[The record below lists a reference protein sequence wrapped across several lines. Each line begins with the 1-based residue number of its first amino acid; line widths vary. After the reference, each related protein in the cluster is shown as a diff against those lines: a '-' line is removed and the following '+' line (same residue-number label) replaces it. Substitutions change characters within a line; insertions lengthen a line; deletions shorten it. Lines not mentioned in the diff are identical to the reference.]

1 MAKDATGQPGE
12 IIMYGKKN
20 RVHKK
25 RMLSIQ
31 TIFQKF
37 YNIFFLSFLVMTSE
51 HTKQPT
57 EEFFEKHDYF
67 GMKKDKIVFF
77 EQRMIPC
84 FDFNGKII
92 LENPTKIARAPD
104 GNGGLYWA
112 LKNEGI
118 LTHMEEKNI
127 QYLHVYC
134 VDNVLVKVADPVFM
148 GFCIEKG
155 AESGEWNSVFR
166 FFYLVLYHPSMQLF
180 QAIKSCKKKRPMKL

>member
-20 RVHKK
+20 RVPKMKLAEMIKH
-25 RMLSIQ
+25 
-31 TIFQKF
+31 
-37 YNIFFLSFLVMTSE
+37 FLFSVMTSE

-118 LTHMEEKNI
+118 LSHMEEKKI

-155 AESGEWNSVFR
+155 AESGE
-166 FFYLVLYHPSMQLF
+166 
-180 QAIKSCKKKRPMKL
+180 

>member
-155 AESGEWNSVFR
+155 AESGE
-166 FFYLVLYHPSMQLF
+166 
-180 QAIKSCKKKRPMKL
+180 

>member
-1 MAKDATGQPGE
+1 
-12 IIMYGKKN
+12 
-20 RVHKK
+20 
-25 RMLSIQ
+25 
-31 TIFQKF
+31 
-37 YNIFFLSFLVMTSE
+37 MTSE

-118 LTHMEEKNI
+118 LTHMEEKSI

-155 AESGEWNSVFR
+155 AESGE
-166 FFYLVLYHPSMQLF
+166 
-180 QAIKSCKKKRPMKL
+180 